1 MLSSKNPSFSK
12 NVESSIQV
20 NIYKMLQI
28 KFCKKITQ
36 LLRIHKSSF
45 TKPLQKLF
53 EHLLVSILGP
63 LQFLP
68 FPDGGGLLQIR
79 ALLCNPPPQD
89 FVQTV
94 QSLQFPYSRQLNR
107 QVKFFLQCF
116 YCGI

>member
-1 MLSSKNPSFSK
+1 
-12 NVESSIQV
+12 
-20 NIYKMLQI
+20 MLQI

-94 QSLQFPYSRQLNR
+94 QSLQFPYFPSTKQTSEILPAM
-107 QVKFFLQCF
+107 FLLRNL
-116 YCGI
+116 IEKL